1 MPSPRCLIREIVSVV
16 RQNVQSSYEWNI
28 LSVKKNHKQ
37 TQSISNL
44 PIIIIIF
51 FFAIFTAVATS
62 M

>member
-37 TQSISNL
+37 TQSNSNL
-44 PIIIIIF
+44 PIIIF
-51 FFAIFTAVATS
+51 LLLQFS
-62 M
+62 LQ